1 MHAPMRATLLP
12 RFRSIK
18 ETSAASTCI
27 CIVLGFPSSLDNVI
41 QLVVVELTTL
51 NDCTTIEKM
60 PEGSGIDLVH
70 DFSPLGPCYSFSPF
84 TFLK

>member
-1 MHAPMRATLLP
+1 MRRYVP
-12 RFRSIK
+12 RGCLVVAQIK
-18 ETSAASTCI
+18 EKSAAST

-70 DFSPLGPCYSFSPF
+70 DFSPLGPCYSLSLF
-84 TFLK
+84 TVLK